1 MKKILQGLESKNY
14 FQKALDYE
22 KAIVKKGLKMN
33 SILKND
39 TIRKSKGKEKDL
51 KLTLLEFER
60 KKTLQKKDFFKNSK
74 SQYNFIKNNI
84 GKDYKKENESL
95 KKLESIVFYNER
107 KRKAREKAIK
117 TLENLLN

>member
-1 MKKILQGLESKNY
+1 MKKILIGLESKNY
-14 FQKALDYE
+14 FQKGLDYE
-22 KAIVKKGLKMN
+22 KAYIKKGLKNN

-39 TIRKSKGKEKDL
+39 TIWKSKGKGKDL

-60 KKTLQKKDFFKNSK
+60 KKTLQKKDFFKNTK

-107 KRKAREKAIK
+107 KRKEREKAIK
-117 TLENLLN
+117 TLENLMK